1 MELCSLYYMRV
12 NIAYKTEA
20 LSTCALI
27 IDDDGL
33 QNARLII
40 ILHLYSEL
48 CVPYIS
54 RGSIVFVKPA
64 DQM

>member
-1 MELCSLYYMRV
+1 MRV

-54 RGSIVFVKPA
+54 QGSIVFIKPT